1 MQICVSFPKDKE
13 EMEKQRMA
21 AMFKKLGGGSSTG
34 VMQDGEQRMKEI
46 NNDLTKF
53 MKDNKEERKP
63 SPSMTTRTK
72 LEKDDGYTVQ
82 TVQGQQV
89 LPLNKLVDM
98 YAFGNPNVFGRNND
112 SLRSLSQG
120 SEG

>member
-21 AMFKKLGGGSSTG
+21 QMFKKLGKGGG
-34 VMQDGEQRMKEI
+34 NGDIMQSGEQRMKQI

-63 SPSMTTRTK
+63 SPSINNRK
-72 LEKDDGYTVQ
+72 KQEKDDGYTVQ
-82 TVQGQQV
+82 TAQ
-89 LPLNKLVDM
+89 D
-98 YAFGNPNVFGRNND
+98 
-112 SLRSLSQG
+112 
-120 SEG
+120 